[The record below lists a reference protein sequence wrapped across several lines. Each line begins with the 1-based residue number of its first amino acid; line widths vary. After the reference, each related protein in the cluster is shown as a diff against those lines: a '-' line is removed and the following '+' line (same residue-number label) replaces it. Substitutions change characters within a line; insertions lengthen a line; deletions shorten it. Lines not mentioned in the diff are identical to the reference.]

1 MMNEL
6 SPVLLTSLDRVNE
19 LHIQVLE
26 EDDGLKA
33 LRLFEDRSRELVFLL
48 LGLTEAVEA
57 QRDAS
62 RPKVIRT
69 HERNLF
75 NLEGTAL

>member
-1 MMNEL
+1 MMIEL

-75 NLEGTAL
+75 NLEGTTL

>member
-1 MMNEL
+1 MMIKL
-6 SPVLLTSLDRVNE
+6 SPALLASLDRVNE
-19 LHIQVLE
+19 LHMQGLK

-33 LRLFEDRSRELVFLL
+33 RHLFEDRSRELVFLL

-62 RPKVIRT
+62 NP
-69 HERNLF
+69 L
-75 NLEGTAL
+75 A